1 MLKPSRTMAILPTL
15 LLVLVFLLIPL
26 TMLFVT
32 TFITGT
38 GDPLEFYRSFF
49 ESSYSLNVFGERF
62 TSL

>member
-38 GDPLEFYRSFF
+38 ADPLEF
-49 ESSYSLNVFGERF
+49 
-62 TSL
+62 